1 MAVGDT
7 EINTPAW
14 GVNNSYAYARPG
26 MEGKDASFL
35 NGRFDAAD
43 HREVQRD
50 IWHEG
55 RLGDMER
62 RNSELHMLGRMTDM
76 EHRLNDRVE
85 RDGERTRDLVR
96 SVRDADLERQL
107 QAQALEIARL
117 QALLAAATATP

>member
-14 GVNNSYAYARPG
+14 GVNNSYAYARLG
-26 MEGKDASFL
+26 MEGKDAAFI
-35 NGRFDAAD
+35 NGRFDATD
-43 HREVQRD
+43 HRDVQRD

-62 RNSELHMLGRMTDM
+62 RNSELNMLGRMADM

-85 RDGERTRDLVR
+85 REHERTRNLVR
-96 SVRDADLERQL
+96 DIRDADLERQL
-107 QAQALEIARL
+107 SAQALEIARL
-117 QALLAAATATP
+117 QALLAAVTPTP